1 MTVQVTMTVVETS
14 QDEDPA
20 PKVTNYLVEFP
31 NIDLFLDMLSYVP
44 EASADCVVLKLTG
57 EEIFSKA

>member
-14 QDEDPA
+14 QDENPA

-31 NIDLFLDMLSYVP
+31 SIDLFLDMLSSVEVDYLGTVM
-44 EASADCVVLKLTG
+44 KLNG
-57 EEIFSKA
+57 EEMFSKA

>member
-31 NIDLFLDMLSYVP
+31 SIDLFLDMLSSVEVDYLGAVM
-44 EASADCVVLKLTG
+44 KLNG
-57 EEIFSKA
+57 EEMFSKA

>member
-1 MTVQVTMTVVETS
+1 MTVVETS

-31 NIDLFLDMLSYVP
+31 SIDLFLDMLSSVEVDYLGAVM
-44 EASADCVVLKLTG
+44 KLNG
-57 EEIFSKA
+57 EEMFSKA

>member
-31 NIDLFLDMLSYVP
+31 SIDLFLDMLSSVEVDYLGTVM
-44 EASADCVVLKLTG
+44 KLNG
-57 EEIFSKA
+57 EEMFSKA